1 MSLKS
6 STYREKKR
14 MLPAFSTEQKLE
26 KGQKA
31 IVNNRENHA
40 VVTICIFHSEN
51 NTSPLF
57 RVDFLLLS

>member
-31 IVNNRENHA
+31 IVNRENHA

-57 RVDFLLLS
+57 RVDFLMLS